1 LRPMMRVLIV
11 GVAVVMIVS
20 CATVLVTPDP
30 LDDINGILHPHHS
43 VKEHKLLAVPL
54 GELRPFVLAAFHS
67 FNPLSPVLHSN
78 SPRLLA
84 LVCVLLC

>member
-1 LRPMMRVLIV
+1 MRVLTV
-11 GVAVVMIVS
+11 GVALLMIVS

-43 VKEHKLLAVPL
+43 VKVHKLLAVPL

>member
-1 LRPMMRVLIV
+1 MMRVLIV